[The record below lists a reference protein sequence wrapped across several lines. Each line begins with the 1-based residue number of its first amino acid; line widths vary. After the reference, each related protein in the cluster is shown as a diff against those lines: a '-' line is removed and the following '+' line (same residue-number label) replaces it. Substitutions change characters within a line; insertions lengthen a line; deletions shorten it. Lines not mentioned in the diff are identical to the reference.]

1 VQAQIES
8 ASVLAGRKIFV
19 RKVMENGEKQDL
31 SFAEEKLV
39 SSE

>member
-8 ASVLAGRKIFV
+8 ASLLAGRKIFV
-19 RKVMENGEKQDL
+19 KKVTENGEKQDL
-31 SFAEEKLV
+31 SFDEKNLV